1 MDPMNAS
8 RASCVSSAMGVAG
21 AGGPG
26 LMAERRRRPVC
37 SPVSLSLLA
46 TRTWRATSPFTPLLL
61 LAMVFGLSLGVV
73 RLVEEATLYG
83 ETPAA
88 VSTPAPSP
96 GF

>member
-8 RASCVSSAMGVAG
+8 RASCVSSAIGVVGVG
-21 AGGPG
+21 APD

-73 RLVEEATLYG
+73 RVVEKTTLHG
-83 ETPAA
+83 TAPAA
-88 VSTPAPSP
+88 VSTPPPSS